1 MRLMEQPWT
10 VSEEKRIIERLLV
23 AEWTS
28 GGVAR
33 FVVCLLLPSKGAPLP
48 RRSPAGRRSISSSSR
63 NTGAS
68 ALDDHHLRS
77 PRAWV
82 SNPCPHRIGTCCC
95 LQDLGTDLILRQ
107 AHQLRGNLDLT
118 LEVPG

>member
-33 FVVCLLLPSKGAPLP
+33 FIVCLLLPSKGAPLP
-48 RRSPAGRRSISSSSR
+48 RRSPPADERYRHRRGTR
-63 NTGAS
+63 EP
-68 ALDDHHLRS
+68 LRS
-77 PRAWV
+77 M
-82 SNPCPHRIGTCCC
+82 T
-95 LQDLGTDLILRQ
+95 T
-107 AHQLRGNLDLT
+107 T
-118 LEVPG
+118 